1 MKKVLKIAG
10 KVVLWTFVVI
20 VVVVLAL
27 PLWIGPV
34 AKGVANWQAPK
45 ITGCKFNLG
54 KFGLNQYVGTL
65 AVGDMQ
71 LANPPE
77 CGEGNCVELGNF
89 DVDVEMT
96 TLMSKKVH
104 VTLVS
109 LDGLVVS
116 TDLTASNFR
125 KILANVKGE
134 PKETKEEEPKGSMLS
149 RLDEGEEKVEKEL
162 EEAPASEGK
171 RFIIDKLVLKNIKVN
186 YGVMPIVIPT
196 IEREGIGAD
205 EPDGASLAEVVSSV
219 YKEVMEC
226 ITGALGAVGDVGK
239 LAVGLVGDGASKVAG
254 VIGDGAGKA
263 ADAISGG
270 AGAVAD
276 GAGAVVEGAGAAAGK
291 AADAIG
297 DGAGAVAEGAGKAIG
312 AIGEGAGSVVE
323 GAGAVAGKAVGA
335 IGDGAGAVVGGA
347 GKAVGAIGDGAGK
360 AAGAI
365 GDGAGKAVD
374 AIKGIFKSE

>member
-89 DVDVEMT
+89 DVDLEMT
-96 TLMSKKVH
+96 TLLSKKVH

-116 TDLTASNFR
+116 TDLTGSNFR

-134 PKETKEEEPKGSMLS
+134 PKETKDDEPKGSMLS
-149 RLDEGEEKVEKEL
+149 RLDDGEKNVEKEV
-162 EEAPASEGK
+162 EESPASEGK
-171 RFIIDKLVLKNIKVN
+171 RFVIDKLVLKNIKVN

-196 IEREGIGAD
+196 IEMEGIGAD

-219 YKEVMEC
+219 YKKVMEC

-263 ADAISGG
+263 ADAI
-270 AGAVAD
+270 
-276 GAGAVVEGAGAAAGK
+276 
-291 AADAIG
+291 G
-297 DGAGAVAEGAGKAIG
+297 DSAGAVAEG
-312 AIGEGAGSVVE
+312 
-323 GAGAVAGKAVGA
+323 AGKAVGA
-335 IGDGAGAVVGGA
+335 IGDGAGAVVGGAGKAVGAIGDGA

>member
-1 MKKVLKIAG
+1 MKKVLKIVG
-10 KVVLWTFVVI
+10 KIVLWTFI
-20 VVVVLAL
+20 VVVVAILAL

-34 AKGVANWQAPK
+34 VKGVANWQAPK

-54 KFGLNQYVGTL
+54 KFGLNQYAGTL

-89 DVDVEMT
+89 DIDLEMT

-109 LDGLVVS
+109 LDGLTVS
-116 TDLTASNFR
+116 TDITGSNFR

-134 PKETKEEEPKGSMLS
+134 PKETKDEEPKGSMLS
-149 RLDEGEEKVEKEL
+149 RLDEGEKKVEKEL
-162 EEAPASEGK
+162 EEEPASEGK
-171 RFIIDKLVLKNIKVN
+171 RFVIDKLVLKNIKVT
-186 YGVMPIVIPT
+186 YGIMPIVIQT
-196 IEREGIGAD
+196 IEMDGIGAD
-205 EPDGASLAEVVSSV
+205 EPEGASMSEVVSSV
-219 YKEVMEC
+219 YKKVMEY
-226 ITGALGAVGDVGK
+226 IAGAIGAVGDVGK
-239 LAVGLVGDGASKVAG
+239 LAIGIVGDGASKAMDA
-254 VIGDGAGKA
+254 IGDSTSKAVDAIGDSTGKA
-263 ADAISGG
+263 
-270 AGAVAD
+270 VE
-276 GAGAVVEGAGAAAGK
+276 GAGAVVEGAGSVAGK
-291 AADAIG
+291 AVGAIG
-297 DGAGAVAEGAGKAIG
+297 DGAGKT
-312 AIGEGAGSVVE
+312 
-323 GAGAVAGKAVGA
+323 VGA

-360 AAGAI
+360 AVGAI